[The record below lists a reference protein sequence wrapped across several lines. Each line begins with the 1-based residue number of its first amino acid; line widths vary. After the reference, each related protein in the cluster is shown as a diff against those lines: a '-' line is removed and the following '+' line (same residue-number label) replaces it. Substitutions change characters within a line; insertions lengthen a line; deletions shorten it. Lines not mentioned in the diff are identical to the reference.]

1 MNMHGF
7 ITPAHSTDHGK
18 ASPGR
23 RMMDWMRKRRP
34 LMLIVVLPTLLTALY
49 LYVIAADQYQTEA
62 HFVIQSSTGSSMPM
76 SIGDVFGFSGPV
88 SSSQSQAMGVS
99 DYLGSQEA
107 VDTLQKQM
115 NLVQIF
121 RRPEADFLAK
131 LHPADPTPE
140 RLHDYY
146 ENRVFT
152 RYNRDTGISTL
163 EVRAFRPGDSYA
175 LIQRLLALGEQ
186 RVNQL
191 NQRSYDDAVRNA
203 QRQVDEAEQNAR
215 DIEAR
220 MTAYRQGNAD
230 VDPTVSGLQQSSL
243 LTQMEASLAS
253 ARSQLSLMGTMI
265 DHNSPQYRAMQ
276 QRVSALEAE
285 VSRQKGKLTG
295 SGSTVASRL
304 GGYEDLKVRQ
314 AFAAKRYEAA
324 SAALEKARDTA
335 RRQSLYLLRIVDPSM
350 PVKALYPKRAQTL
363 LTVLLTL
370 LVAYSIGWLIV
381 AGVREHTA

>member
-7 ITPAHSTDHGK
+7 ITPAQSTDHGR
-18 ASPGR
+18 ASPAQR
-23 RMMDWMRKRRP
+23 AMAWIRKRRIF
-34 LMLIVVLPTLLTALY
+34 MLVVVLPTLLTGLY
-49 LYVIAADQYQTEA
+49 LYLIAADQYQTEA

-121 RRPEADFLAK
+121 RRPEADMLAK
-131 LHPADPTPE
+131 LHPANPTPE
-140 RLHDYY
+140 HLHDYY
-146 ENRVFT
+146 ENRVLT
-152 RYNRDTGISTL
+152 HYNRDTGISTL
-163 EVRAFRPGDSYA
+163 EVRAFRPADSYA
-175 LIQRLLALGEQ
+175 LIQRLLALGEE

-191 NQRSYDDAVRNA
+191 NQRSYNDSVRSA

-215 DIEAR
+215 DIERR

-230 VDPTVSGLQQSSL
+230 VDPTVSGTQQSSL
-243 LTQMEASLAS
+243 LMQMQGSLAS

-276 QRVSALEAE
+276 QRVAALEAE
-285 VSRQKGKLTG
+285 VGRQKGQLTG

-314 AFAAKRYEAA
+314 AFAGKRYEAA
-324 SAALEKARDTA
+324 SAALEKARETA

-370 LVAYSIGWLIV
+370 LVAYAIGWLIV
-381 AGVREHTA
+381 AGVREHSA

>member
-1 MNMHGF
+1 
-7 ITPAHSTDHGK
+7 
-18 ASPGR
+18 
-23 RMMDWMRKRRP
+23 
-34 LMLIVVLPTLLTALY
+34 
-49 LYVIAADQYQTEA
+49 
-62 HFVIQSSTGSSMPM
+62 MPM
-76 SIGDVFGFSGPV
+76 SFGDVFGFSGPV

-121 RRPEADFLAK
+121 RRPEADILAK

-146 ENRVFT
+146 ENRVAT

-163 EVRAFRPGDSYA
+163 EVRAFRPADSYA
-175 LIQRLLALGEQ
+175 LIQRLLALGEA
-186 RVNQL
+186 RVNEL
-191 NQRSYDDAVRNA
+191 NQRSYNDAVRNA

-215 DIEAR
+215 DIETR

-230 VDPTVSGLQQSSL
+230 VDPTVSGTQQSSL
-243 LTQMEASLAS
+243 LTQMEGSLAS

-276 QRVSALEAE
+276 QRVASLEAE
-285 VSRQKGKLTG
+285 VGRQKGKLTG

-314 AFAAKRYEAA
+314 AFAGKRYEAA
-324 SAALEKARDTA
+324 AAALEKARDTA

-363 LTVLLTL
+363 ITVFLSL
-370 LVAYSIGWLIV
+370 LVIYAIGWLIV